1 MQHTLKHTLITF
13 LSILAM
19 LMTSYVSSAM
29 AANSMPS
36 AFMPLTGMPCH
47 TQEIDALATST
58 EINQLSPNEDCHSMA
73 SSSFGSSDKSVSDI
87 LSHCQEA
94 NSCIDSCCP
103 SVSSS
108 VPYPIDTLSSQG
120 IVPISLAL
128 HQSLKL
134 DLAVAHSDGLLR
146 PPSL

>member
-1 MQHTLKHTLITF
+1 MQHSLKHTLITL

-36 AFMPLTGMPCH
+36 ALMPSSDMPCH
-47 TQEIDALATST
+47 TQKISSLATST
-58 EINQLSPNEDCHSMA
+58 ESAQTSPNESCHSMA
-73 SSSFGSSDKSVSDI
+73 NSSFGGSDKAVSDTMT
-87 LSHCQEA
+87 HCQGA
-94 NSCIDSCCP
+94 NSSIDNCCP
-103 SVSSS
+103 SVCSG
-108 VPYPIDTLSSQG
+108 VLYPIGTLGSLD

-134 DLAVAHSDGLLR
+134 DLAVAHIDGLLR

>member
-1 MQHTLKHTLITF
+1 MQHTLKHTLITLF
-13 LSILAM
+13 SILAM
-19 LMTSYVSSAM
+19 LMTSYVSSTM

-36 AFMPLTGMPCH
+36 ALMPSTGMPCH
-47 TQEIDALATST
+47 TQNIDALATST
-58 EINQLSPNEDCHSMA
+58 ESAQTSPNENCHSMA
-73 SSSFGSSDKSVSDI
+73 NSSFGGSYKAVSDT

-103 SVSSS
+103 SVSSG
-108 VPYPIDTLSSQG
+108 VPYPIDTLSSLG
-120 IVPISLAL
+120 IVSISLAL

-134 DLAVAHSDGLLR
+134 DLAVVYIDGLLR